1 MNILDKIKALISS
14 ATEEMTAEELRRI
27 IADVNDEIVT
37 AELDITALNTR
48 VSELETQNDG
58 YIAEI
63 DRLKE
68 ENGRLVK
75 ERLGSSQSEEKEE
88 KEEKETDLEKIEKL
102 ESEIDY

>member
-1 MNILDKIKALISS
+1 MHILDKIKALISS

-37 AELDITALNTR
+37 AELDITALTTR

-68 ENGRLVK
+68 ENGRLFK

-88 KEEKETDLEKIEKL
+88 KEEKETEDEKIAKL

>member
-1 MNILDKIKALISS
+1 MNILDKIKSLISS

-48 VSELETQNDG
+48 VSELDSQNSE

-68 ENGRLVK
+68 ENGRLFK
-75 ERLGSSQSEEKEE
+75 ERLGSSQLEQKET
-88 KEEKETDLEKIEKL
+88 EEKETEDEKIAKL